1 LYIYDILGREVANL
15 VGQVMPPGYQSVVW
29 NTNNNL
35 GISVSAGIYFYQIQ
49 TKEFIK
55 TKKMVILK

>member
-1 LYIYDILGREVANL
+1 MTNIRNIILLVISLTLVIAQDSRPSVAVL
-15 VGQVMPPGYQSVVW
+15 DFDAK
-29 NTNNNL
+29 
-35 GISVSAGIYFYQIQ
+35 GIPVSAGIYFYQIQ